1 MKGGNNYYSEYI
13 KYKEKYL
20 ILKKFIKQIRYF
32 NFINIIYRF
41 VIMEDRKDRSLYP
54 NLKINGRIFP
64 IWILQ
69 NFKKYKL
76 PEIIRK
82 DDEDPCQI
90 KTKLALRKYQE
101 FISAYLDYNSP
112 YHDILLYHGLGSGK
126 SGTAINVYNVLYN
139 ASSGWNVFLII
150 KASLHDYPWEDELK
164 KWITKEDYEHRY
176 ANIIWIHYD
185 SPNAD
190 KEFDDAK
197 KRADATKKNLYIIEE
212 AHNFIRNVY
221 SNLSSKK
228 GKRAI
233 NIYDGITQDK
243 KDNPSTR
250 VILLSGTPA
259 INKPFELALMFNL
272 LRPDAFPKSEVLFN
286 QYFVDDS
293 TIPTINAKTKNMFQ
307 RRIIGL
313 VSYYIGATPDLYAS
327 QTTHYVDVP
336 MSAYQSDIYSYFEEI
351 ENKMSQN
358 QKGSSNKQSETYRTY
373 TRQSSNFVFPAI
385 NDVVTG
391 ENRPRPNKFKIGER
405 ELEMILK
412 TKDTEMIKEKL
423 ASQKQGYFKM
433 LKTFQDTFD
442 EYLQKIHD
450 KEKNT
455 KINIEADM
463 ERFKEYETF
472 EEFMEKDT
480 QKSEVIKVM
489 LMCSRKYVNV
499 IFNLLKSPGPVL
511 IYTNYVLLEGIDI
524 LKVYLKYFGF
534 EPYNSKTV
542 KPYFGYGEFHNGIS
556 KLDRKN
562 AIKVEKTEENL
573 HGKLIKI
580 MMFSPAGAE
589 GISLENVRQVH
600 IIEPYFHEVRI
611 IQMIGRAIRQCS
623 HKGLPMN
630 ERHVD
635 IYRYRSVKHN
645 IKVKEIIEGQTVKK
659 KHIKIE
665 DPQLLRTVDF
675 EIEDLARRKNNLI
688 QHFLDAVKEVAIDCE
703 LNKNHNMMA
712 SKYRCF
718 QFNEVSLFDKNIGP
732 AYKEDMTED
741 KRIDNGSNSTNSITI
756 KVKAM
761 KIKGIIS
768 ESKKEDI
775 NNYWYN
781 PETGTVYDFDLYY
794 PIGRIK
800 QNIDGIP
807 VKVDKDTY
815 HIELIHIPLIK

>member
-1 MKGGNNYYSEYI
+1 
-13 KYKEKYL
+13 
-20 ILKKFIKQIRYF
+20 
-32 NFINIIYRF
+32 
-41 VIMEDRKDRSLYP
+41 MEERKDKSSYP
-54 NLKINGRIFP
+54 NFKINGRIFP

-82 DDEDPCQI
+82 DDVDPCQI
-90 KTKLALRKYQE
+90 KTKMELRKYQE
-101 FISAYLDYNSP
+101 FIGAYMEYNSP

-126 SGTAINVYNVLYN
+126 TMSAINVYNALYN

-164 KWITKEDYEHRY
+164 KFLIKEDYEHRY
-176 ANIIWIHYD
+176 ANIIWVHYD
-185 SPNAD
+185 APNAD
-190 KEFDDAK
+190 KDFDDK
-197 KRADATKKNLYIIEE
+197 KRGADATKKNLYIIEE

-221 SNLSSKK
+221 SNVSSNK

-233 NIYDGITQDK
+233 SIYESIIQDK
-243 KDNPSTR
+243 KDNPSSR

-272 LRPDAFPKSEVLFN
+272 LRPGAFPSSEVLFN
-286 QYFVDDS
+286 QTFVDES
-293 TIPTINAKTKNMFQ
+293 TISTINAKTKNMFQ

-313 VSYYIGATPDLYAS
+313 VSYYIGATPDLYAT
-327 QTTHYVDVP
+327 QTIHYVDVP
-336 MSAYQSDIYSYFEEI
+336 MSAYQSEIYGYYEEI
-351 ENKMSQN
+351 ENKMNQN
-358 QKGSSNKQSETYRTY
+358 QKGINTQSESYKTY

-391 ENRPRPNKFKIGER
+391 ENRPRPSKFKIGER

-412 TKDTEMIKEKL
+412 TKDMKLIKERL
-423 ASQKQGYFKM
+423 SSQSQGYFKM
-433 LKTFQDTFD
+433 LKTFLDTFD
-442 EYLQKIHD
+442 EHLQTTYN

-463 ERFKEYETF
+463 ERFKEYKTF
-472 EEFMEKDT
+472 DEYFEKDDK
-480 QKSEVIKVM
+480 KSEVIKIM
-489 LMCSRKYVNV
+489 LTCSRKYVNV

-511 IYTNYVLLEGIDI
+511 IYTNYVLMEGIDM
-524 LKVYLKYFGF
+524 LKIYLKYFGF
-534 EPYNSKTV
+534 ESYNSKTV

-556 KLDRKN
+556 KPDRKN
-562 AIKVEKTEENL
+562 AIKIEKEDANK

-589 GISLENVRQVH
+589 GISLENIRQVH
-600 IIEPYFHEVRI
+600 IVEPYWHEVRI
-611 IQMIGRAIRQCS
+611 IQMIGRAVRQCS
-623 HKGLPMN
+623 HKLLPMS

-645 IKVKEIIEGQTVKK
+645 IKVKEIVEGQTVKK
-659 KHIKIE
+659 QNIKIE
-665 DPQLLRTVDF
+665 NPLLLRTVDF
-675 EIEDLARRKNNLI
+675 DIEDLARSKQNLI
-688 QHFLDAVKEVAIDCE
+688 QNFLDAVKEVAIDCE

-732 AYKEDMTED
+732 AYKEDMTDD
-741 KRIDNGSNSTNSITI
+741 KRIDNGSNSTNTITI

-761 KIKGIIS
+761 KIKGIVND
-768 ESKKEDI
+768 KKEDI
-775 NNYWYN
+775 ANYWYN
-781 PETGTVYDFDLYY
+781 TDTGTVYDFDLYY
-794 PIGRIK
+794 PVGKIK
-800 QNIDGIP
+800 QNMDGIP
-807 VKVDKDTY
+807 IKVDKDTY
-815 HIELIHIPLIK
+815 YIDLIPIPLIK